1 LRRYREATSKHA
13 GLPTRRLLALHAQG
27 ECLGLAPEPPAL
39 GRNVPVVAVVS
50 LALDVHAPPL
60 LVRALPQ
67 PLVHLLVLEAGRSL
81 LGLLQ
86 RLKPLARRVDPVG
99 LPQPRRRLELLRD
112 LACKMA
118 RARALCTW
126 VRMLR
131 VPHVLCIHNYAPAV
145 SRSAKSGSAKIL
157 SSGRSSASGRRG
169 PFPMPWPRMAACTL
183 TPSAGPAIARATM
196 GGDNCHCRGDHK
208 TNSASFKRFSWV
220 CHECARGM
228 LGALGSLFL
237 GGALRTGARSVN
249 EPSWYYRLARRV
261 YATVRSRC
269 CRDCLVDSLGRRC
282 LPFVT
287 GFEGSIGQT
296 DQTWY

>member
-1 LRRYREATSKHA
+1 MRRYREATSKHA

-183 TPSAGPAIARATM
+183 TPSAGPAIARAAL
-196 GGDNCHCRGDHK
+196 GGDNCRI
-208 TNSASFKRFSWV
+208 SA
-220 CHECARGM
+220 ENE
-228 LGALGSLFL
+228 LGLVQTLFL
-237 GGALRTGARSVN
+237 GLPRVRPWHARRAWKPLSWRRVAHGGQVRERAQLVLPAGSKSVCHGALALL
-249 EPSWYYRLARRV
+249 PRL
-261 YATVRSRC
+261 
-269 CRDCLVDSLGRRC
+269 LG
-282 LPFVT
+282 
-287 GFEGSIGQT
+287 
-296 DQTWY
+296 